1 MQKPKKF
8 KCFILTVLKLL
19 TALETIVRQIK
30 LDFLSK
36 YNTKGLELN
45 TNLKVSPNI
54 KLYAFSDN
62 ILSQLRKIYLK
73 FNIRASKE

>member
-1 MQKPKKF
+1 MQKPKKL

-19 TALETIVRQIK
+19 PALETIVRQIK

-54 KLYAFSDN
+54 KLCAFSDN

-73 FNIRASKE
+73 FNIKASKE